1 MTKFRANNRT
11 PWSKKKVANWFGNRG
26 MAIPA
31 AAIRWHKIGTVTET
45 TSGEKHRAL
54 AVAVDMPVGSWDT
67 HYDTRPGEIDL
78 FVIDSGYAEVWDS
91 IPAPRGVWSTKAG
104 KAVR

>member
-31 AAIRWHKIGTVTET
+31 AAIRWHKIGTVTDGDER
-45 TSGEKHRAL
+45 HRVL
-54 AVAVDMPVGSWDT
+54 AVAIDMPEGSFDF

-78 FVIDSGYAEVWDS
+78 FVIDSGCAEVWDS

>member
-11 PWSKKKVANWFGNRG
+11 PWSKKKVAAWFGNRG

-45 TSGEKHRAL
+45 SSGEKHTVL
-54 AVAVDMPVGSWDT
+54 AVVLDMPYNSFDFCW
-67 HYDTRPGEIDL
+67 DTRPGEIDL
-78 FVIDSGYAEVWDS
+78 FVIDSGYVEIWDS
-91 IPAPRGVWSTKAG
+91 IPAPRGVWSTKAR

>member
-11 PWSKKKVANWFGNRG
+11 PWSKKKVAAWFGNRG

-45 TSGEKHRAL
+45 ISGEKHTVL
-54 AVAVDMPVGSWDT
+54 AVVLDMPYNSFDFHW
-67 HYDTRPGEIDL
+67 DTRPGEIDL
-78 FVIDSGYAEVWDS
+78 FVIDSGCVEIWDS
-91 IPAPRGVWSTKAG
+91 IPAPRGAWSTKAG